1 MVSRYQNRRT
11 QPGLFAMKKHPV
23 IWFYIL
29 AFGISWLGMISAALG
44 SRAIAPFD
52 SPYVQILSIFYAI
65 GPALAA
71 VIVSQVVDG
80 KTGVQALN
88 QGLIQWRVGLVWYVV
103 AVLGP
108 VFLSIAAQVVT
119 KLLSL
124 PITIAVSSGNLS
136 FYAMLALVIN
146 FCANICEEIGWRG
159 FALPRLQKQH
169 NALIATL
176 IVGILWALWH
186 LPLVFLVGNP
196 MAEFPVLWFFIIV
209 TNAVIYTWIYNS
221 TKGSILLVA
230 LFHGALNI
238 WGSFIPGVSPI
249 ADALVNGVV
258 AIILIT
264 VFGKTNLSHQ
274 KRVYAG

>member
-1 MVSRYQNRRT
+1 
-11 QPGLFAMKKHPV
+11 MKKHPV
-23 IWFYIL
+23 TWFYIL
-29 AFGISWLGMISAALG
+29 AFGISWLGMISAVLG

-65 GPALAA
+65 GPVLAA

-88 QGLIQWRVGLVWYVV
+88 QGLIRWRVGLVWYLV

-108 VFLSIAAQVVT
+108 VFLAIAAQIVT
-119 KLLSL
+119 KLLGL
-124 PITIAVSSGNLS
+124 PITIPVSPSNLS
-136 FYAMLALVIN
+136 LYAMLALVIN

-196 MAEFPVLWFFIIV
+196 MAEFPILWFFIIV

-238 WGSFIPGVSPI
+238 WGPFIPGVSPI

-264 VFGKTNLSHQ
+264 VFGKANLSHQ